1 MSVTL
6 RYQTVF
12 SLLCLVFVPELAYAH
27 PGVSGGGLHGMLHPF
42 AGIDHLCA
50 MIAVG
55 IWAAQ
60 TGGRTAWI
68 LPATFVSVMALG
80 GILGL
85 SGASLPY
92 FEGGI
97 FASLLVLGVL
107 IAAAIRLPLYVGMAL
122 VGGFALFHGY
132 AHGIE
137 MPQNAAGLNYALGFM
152 LSTVLLHLTGIGLAF
167 SLDKAGHKPYIKM
180 AGVAIAAL
188 GGALCFA
195 G

>member
-1 MSVTL
+1 MSITL
-6 RYQTVF
+6 RYRVIF
-12 SLLCLVFVPELAYAH
+12 SLLCLVFVPNLAFAH
-27 PGVSGGGLHGMLHPF
+27 TGDGGLHGMLHPF
-42 AGIDHLCA
+42 TGIDHLCA

-60 TGGRTAWI
+60 TGGRTTWI

-80 GILGL
+80 GLLGMAGIPL
-85 SGASLPY
+85 S
-92 FEGGI
+92 FVEGGI

-107 IAAAIRLPLYVGMAL
+107 ITAAIRLPAYAGMAL

-132 AHGIE
+132 AHGVE

-152 LSTVLLHLTGIGLAF
+152 FTTVLLHLAGIGLAF

-180 AGVAIAAL
+180 VGVAIAAL

>member
-1 MSVTL
+1 MSIFK
-6 RYQTVF
+6 QTRFVIF
-12 SLLCLVFVPELAYAH
+12 ALSLALIPGIAYGH
-27 PGVSGGGLHGMLHPF
+27 SGHADGGLHGVLHPF
-42 AGIDHLCA
+42 TGLDHLCA

-60 TGGRTAWI
+60 TGGRTTWI
-68 LPATFVSVMALG
+68 LPVTFVSIMALG

-97 FASLLVLGVL
+97 VASLLILGVL
-107 IAAAIRLPLYVGMAL
+107 IAAAIRLPLYLGMSL
-122 VGGFALFHGY
+122 VAGFALFHGY

-137 MPQNAAGLNYALGFM
+137 MPRDASSLNYALGFM
-152 LSTVLLHLTGIGLAF
+152 FSTVLLHLTGIGLAF